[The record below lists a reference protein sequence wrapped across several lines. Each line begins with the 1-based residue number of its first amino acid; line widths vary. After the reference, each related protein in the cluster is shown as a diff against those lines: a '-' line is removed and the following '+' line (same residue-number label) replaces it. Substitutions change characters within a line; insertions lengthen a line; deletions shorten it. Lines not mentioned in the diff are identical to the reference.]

1 MAQSGYRR
9 IAIKPASPFG
19 PVQDEALAAA
29 AVTPGDLLEITS
41 SEKVQPHSSAGGA
54 VQGKMVALETI
65 HADGQGSDQININ
78 YASGDTVYYAMAQP
92 GDVFYMWLA
101 GSENVSKGDYLESA
115 SGGDLAAVT
124 PGTDD
129 TAGSLVAVAEED
141 KDLSSTGT
149 HGRIKAR
156 IL

>member
-9 IAIKPASPFG
+9 ICIKPANPFG
-19 PVQDEALAAA
+19 PFQDERLAAA

-41 SEKVQPHSSAGGA
+41 SKKVQPHSTAGGA
-54 VQGKMVALETI
+54 AQGKMVALETI
-65 HADGQGSDQININ
+65 HADGQGTDQININ

-92 GDVFYMWLA
+92 GDVYYMWLA
-101 GSENVSKGDYLESA
+101 GSENVSEGDYLESD
-115 SGGDLAAVT
+115 GNGDLQAVT

-129 TAGSLVAVAEED
+129 TAGSLIAVAEED
-141 KDLSSTGT
+141 LDLSATAT
-149 HGRIKAR
+149 HARIKAR